1 MMCKMKNI
9 FLFNVE
15 IFVLL
20 LFISQWNYTK
30 NDNIQS
36 LWYKFQEPYNNILNV
51 RYCRLLA
58 EHAEYFGEVKSNVTV
73 LVSQNYLDNMINEE
87 DDEMYDDMEDEYYD
101 VNDEVLL
108 DDERRKTFNVEDE
121 EVLNEEFSDALD
133 DNNFYITNYVKED
146 VVVGDINKNAGA
158 VEKENLNDKWLNL
171 MQEKLKDINYYKQ
184 KYENKRHNY
193 NDGVKK
199 LEEKYHLTFLWVLGY
214 IFYFIPSLAK
224 LFPILYHFCIYK
236 FSQMMSNSWKGLL

>member
-9 FLFNVE
+9 CLFNVE
-15 IFVLL
+15 IFVF
-20 LFISQWNYTK
+20 LFFMSPWNYTK

-51 RYCRLLA
+51 RYCRLLE
-58 EHAEYFGEVKSNVTV
+58 EHAEYFGEVKSNVIV

-101 VNDEVLL
+101 VNDEILL
-108 DDERRKTFNVEDE
+108 DDERTKTFNVEDE

-133 DNNFYITNYVKED
+133 DNNFYINNYVKED
-146 VVVGDINKNAGA
+146 VVVDDINKNAGA

-171 MQEKLKDINYYKQ
+171 MKEKLKDINYYKE

-193 NDGVKK
+193 NDSVKK

-236 FSQMMSNSWKGLL
+236 FSQMMSNP